1 MEKEMKMI
9 NVSLREI
16 LKQKT
21 RKKVESVDEVL
32 KNIDEKNPDI
42 DELCNCNLKIS
53 DILKVQNSM
62 FKKPKSDDEILENI
76 KEKSV
81 DVDEFCD
88 PNPVI
93 KEEKIDKETASAY
106 WFDESSL
113 NENVTEEEVL
123 EETKEM
129 EKDVKFND
137 GELIGEKKE
146 PKMPTDGFIES
157 PEMLKEMKKRGRH
170 KKDKGEK
177 KED

>member
-1 MEKEMKMI
+1 MKMI
-9 NVSLREI
+9 NVSLRDI

-42 DELCNCNLKIS
+42 DELCNPN
-53 DILKVQNSM
+53 
-62 FKKPKSDDEILENI
+62 PEI
-76 KEKSV
+76 KET
-81 DVDEFCD
+81 E
-88 PNPVI
+88 
-93 KEEKIDKETASAY
+93 IDKETASAY

-123 EETKEM
+123 EEAKEM

-146 PKMPTDGFIES
+146 PKIPTDGFIES